1 VLEGIRLGLLGKG
14 DMSAASLAYA
24 LVSSLVILFSG
35 IIVFNR
41 VEKTFIDS
49 V

>member
-1 VLEGIRLGLLGKG
+1 MEGLRLGLLGRG
-14 DMSAASLAYA
+14 DMTFSSLLYA
-24 LVSSLVILFSG
+24 LTISIAVLLVG
-35 IIVFNR
+35 VVVFNR